1 MPKSTAMITE
11 DRTNHMNYKQIASY
25 DNFLLANMTL
35 GLLQENNVN
44 CYLKDENIITIDP
57 LLSPAIGGIKLLVEE
72 NDFDD
77 ALSLIHEAEAAYL
90 KEIPCPYCKSHS
102 LVVEEKTDNP
112 TGFWEKLKNQVAY
125 GQTSTYTKMYRCEN
139 CKSLITE
146 LPSTI

>member
-1 MPKSTAMITE
+1 MT
-11 DRTNHMNYKQIASY
+11 YKQIASY

-44 CYLKDENIITIDP
+44 CYLKDENIVTVDP

-72 NDFDD
+72 NDFAD
-77 ALSLIHEAEAAYL
+77 AEGLIKDAEAAYL
-90 KEIPCPYCKSHS
+90 KEIPCPNCKSLS

-125 GQTSTYTKMYRCEN
+125 GQTSTYSKMYRCNN
-139 CKSLITE
+139 CKKLFSE
-146 LPSTI
+146 LPLTF

>member
-1 MPKSTAMITE
+1 MVMIT
-11 DRTNHMNYKQIASY
+11 DVRKNIMNYKQIASY

-44 CYLKDENIITIDP
+44 CFLKDENIITVDP

-72 NDFDD
+72 ADFDD
-77 ALSLIHEAEAAYL
+77 ALKLIKDAEKTYL
-90 KEIPCPYCKSHS
+90 KEIPCPNCQSHS

-125 GQTSTYTKMYRCEN
+125 GQTSTYSKMYRCEN
-139 CKSLITE
+139 CNALLTE
-146 LPSTI
+146 LPLTN

>member
-1 MPKSTAMITE
+1 MT
-11 DRTNHMNYKQIASY
+11 YKQIASY

-44 CYLKDENIITIDP
+44 CYLKDENIVTVDP

-72 NDFDD
+72 NDFAD
-77 ALSLIHEAEAAYL
+77 AEGLIKDAEAAYL
-90 KEIPCPYCKSHS
+90 KEIPCPNCKSLS

-125 GQTSTYTKMYRCEN
+125 GQTSTYSKMYRCNN
-139 CKSLITE
+139 CKKGFSE
-146 LPSTI
+146 LPLTF